1 MYYSANSLKCWCELN
16 SKKLSQQRFF
26 LLLSNC
32 LWNYFPYTEDE
43 SMECRFLLYFCSSM
57 DFTTVALD
65 FVIHTRLLIQFGRLG
80 KVGKAGSAG
89 CTLANAA

>member
-1 MYYSANSLKCWCELN
+1 
-16 SKKLSQQRFF
+16 
-26 LLLSNC
+26 
-32 LWNYFPYTEDE
+32 
-43 SMECRFLLYFCSSM
+43 M